1 MKPSKKIIEHIK
13 EFEQLRL
20 DAYLPTSNDR
30 WTIGYGN
37 TFYEDGQPVRKGD
50 KITKER
56 AEELFSNILV
66 KFSDKTELYLERLVS
81 ENQFDALVS
90 FSYNVGVGAYKTS
103 TLLREVKKNPENYHA
118 ITTQFMRW
126 NKQSGKILNGLVRRR
141 IAEANIYCN
150 GFI

>member
-20 DAYLPTSNDR
+20 EAYLPTPNDR

-37 TFYEDGQPVRKGD
+37 TFYEDGEPVRKVD

-56 AEELFSNILV
+56 AEELFSNILDM
-66 KFSDKTELYLERLVS
+66 FSEKTERYIKNSVTI
-81 ENQFDALVS
+81 NQFDALVS
-90 FSYNVGVGAYKTS
+90 FSYNVGISAFKSS
-103 TLLREVKKNPENYHA
+103 TLLKEINKSPENYYE
-118 ITTQFMRW
+118 ITKQFMRW
-126 NKQSGKILNGLVRRR
+126 NKQNGRILNGLVRRR

-150 GFI
+150 GF

>member
-20 DAYLPTSNDR
+20 EAYLPTPNDR

-37 TFYEDGQPVRKGD
+37 TFYEDGQPVRKCD

-56 AEELFSNILV
+56 AEELFANILDS
-66 KFSDKTELYLERLVS
+66 FSEKTQSYIKRPLTI
-81 ENQFDALVS
+81 NQFDALVS
-90 FSYNVGVGAYKTS
+90 FSYNVGFGNFKAS
-103 TLLREVKKNPENYHA
+103 TLLKEVNKDPDDYHA

-126 NKQSGKILNGLVRRR
+126 NKQSGKVLQGLVRRR

-150 GFI
+150 GF

>member
-20 DAYLPTSNDR
+20 EAYLPTPNDR

-37 TFYEDGQPVRKGD
+37 TFYEDGEPVRKGD

-56 AEELFSNILV
+56 AEELFANILGS
-66 KFSDKTELYLERLVS
+66 FSEKTQSYIKTSLTI
-81 ENQFDALVS
+81 NQFDALVS
-90 FSYNVGVGAYKTS
+90 FSCNVGVGNFKTS
-103 TLLREVKKNPENYHA
+103 TLLKEVNKDPEDYHA

-126 NKQSGKILNGLVRRR
+126 NKQSGKVLQGLVRRR

-150 GFI
+150 GF